1 MLKVL
6 VTVYPWENPILYE
19 SDLELKEKDQI
30 IVASEYANELGS
42 VFQTNV
48 ETAEEARGKVLR
60 QATKRDTEVFQ
71 EYEKQR
77 DSILKIGREE
87 AKKLQLEMKLVDAR
101 VSLDGKQAIFAFTA
115 EDRVDFRELVK
126 NISKEIK
133 KGVKMKQIGSRDEAR
148 RLGGFGICG
157 RELCC
162 ANFPGSIQSIT
173 TEMARVQQVAH
184 RGTER
189 ISGLCGRL
197 MCCLAYEAQQY
208 KEMLQGMPEL
218 YSVMETSEGKGTVV
232 EVNAV
237 TQEIKVKLENGKYIA
252 IKKKDLDK

>member
-1 MLKVL
+1 MQKFLI
-6 VTVYPWENPILYE
+6 TVYPWENPILYE
-19 SDLELKEKDQI
+19 SDLELKENSKVI
-30 IVASEYANELGS
+30 IASEYANELGI
-42 VFQTNV
+42 VFQSNI
-48 ETAEEARGKVLR
+48 ETSEEARGKILR
-60 QATKRDTEVFQ
+60 EATKRDIEVFQ
-71 EYEKQR
+71 EYQKQKEN
-77 DSILKIGREE
+77 ILKIGREE
-87 AKKLQLEMKLVDAR
+87 TKKLQLEIKLVDAII
-101 VSLDGKQAIFAFTA
+101 SLDGKQAIFAFTA
-115 EDRVDFRELVK
+115 EDRIDFRELVK

-208 KEMLQGMPEL
+208 KEMLQGMPEI
-218 YSVMETSEGKGTVV
+218 YSVVETSEGKGTVV
-232 EVNAV
+232 EVNAL
-237 TQEIKVKLENGKYIA
+237 TQEIKVKLSNGKYISMN
-252 IKKKDLDK
+252 KKDLE

>member
-1 MLKVL
+1 MQKVL
-6 VTVYPWENPILYE
+6 VSVYSWENPTLYE
-19 SDLELKEKDQI
+19 SDLDLKDKDKV
-30 IVASEYANELGS
+30 IVASEYANELGI
-42 VFQTNV
+42 VFQAKV
-48 ETAEEARGKVLR
+48 ETSEEAKGKVLR
-60 QATKRDTEVFQ
+60 KATKRDREVFE
-71 EYEKQR
+71 EYEKQK
-77 DSILKIGREE
+77 DSILKTGKEETKKIG
-87 AKKLQLEMKLVDAR
+87 LEIKLVDAR
-101 VSLDGKQAIFAFTA
+101 ASLDGKQAIFAFTA

-126 NISKEIK
+126 NISRELK
-133 KGVKMKQIGSRDEAR
+133 KSVKMKQIGSRDEAR

-208 KEMLQGMPEL
+208 KEMLQGMPEI
-218 YSVMETSEGKGTVV
+218 YSVVKTPEGKGTVV

-237 TQEIKVKLENGKYIA
+237 TQEIKVKLENGKYISV
-252 IKKKDLDK
+252 KKKELE